1 MLQINYRQV
10 IRNSFLFSLLLVSI
24 QQASAN
30 FARISRA
37 GFALPADDLVY
48 QNQVLSPEEARR
60 LSLQGLDLSELNP
73 TVLERGI
80 WENTLGNRLNE
91 DLDEMPIESG
101 EIVRFQGAIRS
112 NPGEFRFNFL
122 T

>member
-1 MLQINYRQV
+1 MLQSNYRQV

-48 QNQVLSPEEARR
+48 QN
-60 LSLQGLDLSELNP
+60 
-73 TVLERGI
+73 
-80 WENTLGNRLNE
+80 
-91 DLDEMPIESG
+91 
-101 EIVRFQGAIRS
+101 
-112 NPGEFRFNFL
+112 
-122 T
+122 